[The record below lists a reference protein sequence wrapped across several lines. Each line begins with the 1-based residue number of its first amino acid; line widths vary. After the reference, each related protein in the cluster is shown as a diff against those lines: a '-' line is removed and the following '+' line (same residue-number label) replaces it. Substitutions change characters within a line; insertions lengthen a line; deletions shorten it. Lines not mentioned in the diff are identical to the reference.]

1 MQVFVD
7 AVGAFYTK
15 HFTIYIQESMSK
27 PQNFVPLI
35 LQIFNAV
42 NISYLL
48 QKGMRPL
55 SLNSSSCQQVTINQ
69 TNISCTISKS
79 RDMSSSGPLTVCL
92 GAFYSTNCHT
102 AYILRIK
109 FLVLLTAKFVVVEI
123 IYKSTEKPLHIIIQP
138 LKNMYIELYCCK

>member
-55 SLNSSSCQQVTINQ
+55 SLNSSSC
-69 TNISCTISKS
+69 
-79 RDMSSSGPLTVCL
+79 
-92 GAFYSTNCHT
+92 
-102 AYILRIK
+102 
-109 FLVLLTAKFVVVEI
+109 
-123 IYKSTEKPLHIIIQP
+123 
-138 LKNMYIELYCCK
+138 